1 MKCFLKYA
9 TLRGT
14 FPDYFYPMIQIN
26 VSADSLVGKYSHAFH
41 IFSYFDFSIEK
52 QENILHFLSNKH

>member
-9 TLRGT
+9 MLRCT
-14 FPDYFYPMIQIN
+14 FSDYFYPVIQIN

-41 IFSYFDFSIEK
+41 IFSYFYFSIEK
-52 QENILHFLSNKH
+52 QENTLYFLSNKH